1 MPQYVISQAPGKV
14 VLRNFEGFITTYDEP
29 MGGDYTGHT
38 VARPE
43 QPVINLEAG
52 QEGVAGIL
60 AGLANQIKPEGFDCT
75 HQRAVT
81 DETSW
86 TSDNGLPVDGT
97 WQSFDTDPVRI
108 PRASASVDCHKPGRR

>member
-14 VLRNFEGFITTYDEP
+14 VLRNFEGFITTYHEP
-29 MGGDYTGHT
+29 ADYTGQT

-60 AGLANQIKPEGFDCT
+60 AGSTSQIKPEGFDRT
-75 HQRAVT
+75 HQRLDQETTPCAAEGGLHG
-81 DETSW
+81 DETWASFEVELAPISQS
-86 TSDNGLPVDGT
+86 TGFGT
-97 WQSFDTDPVRI
+97 GHNSKQ
-108 PRASASVDCHKPGRR
+108 G